1 MGTSRTTARV
11 AALALAASAVGAVGF
26 AFVTTASAARSFSA
40 PAAIQLQ
47 DAFVTPDEGAGVSF
61 PSGEV
66 TAPYPSTIEVSGA
79 PFDVADLNVTLTN
92 VSDEAPDQ
100 LDVLLVGPQGQQV
113 VLVSDATDGTSGV
126 LNSTFTLDDE
136 ASGPVPGSLTDGA
149 SYRPTDNPQDADSW
163 PAPAPADTS
172 SAGTSLSAFDGTDAH
187 GTWSLYVEDD
197 GAQDG
202 GSIGSWS
209 LDLTRQG
216 ATQPYPGQL
225 PVSGLP
231 DGITDVD
238 VTVQGFTHPYPD
250 DVDLMLVGPTGRR
263 VLLMSDAG
271 GGGDAGHEAADVDLS
286 FDDEAGSAVP
296 DDGPLE
302 STSYRPANYGHD
314 DVFPAPAPG
323 AGSAGSSLGVFDGT
337 DPNGIWRLFAVDQM
351 TGGEGEITGGWRLVI
366 STVDGPP
373 EGATPSTPPVPTL
386 SPTSAPGP
394 TAPAGG
400 SISRGPAARDTVGPK
415 VMGTSPIPR
424 ALRVRIGASMRALV
438 DERLDA
444 STVTS
449 TTVRLVDLRTS
460 KPVRAEIRYVAS
472 RQLVTID
479 PDHRLAHGRTYA
491 VTVGTQVRD
500 VAGNRLDQSA
510 RPGLQPRTWRFTTR

>member
-1 MGTSRTTARV
+1 M
-11 AALALAASAVGAVGF
+11 
-26 AFVTTASAARSFSA
+26 
-40 PAAIQLQ
+40 
-47 DAFVTPDEGAGVSF
+47 
-61 PSGEV
+61 
-66 TAPYPSTIEVSGA
+66 SGA
-79 PFDVADLNVTLTN
+79 SFDVADLNVTLTN

-172 SAGTSLSAFDGTDAH
+172 TAGTSLSAFDGTDAH

-216 ATQPYPGQL
+216 ATQPYPGEL

-271 GGGDAGHEAADVDLS
+271 GGGDAGHEAADVELS

-323 AGSAGSSLGVFDGT
+323 AGGAGSSLGVFDGT

-373 EGATPSTPPVPTL
+373 EGATPSTPPVPTS
-386 SPTSAPGP
+386 SPTATPGP
-394 TAPAGG
+394 TAPAAARSAAARLPPTRSGPG
-400 SISRGPAARDTVGPK
+400 SWGRARSRGRSGSGSARRCAPWS
-415 VMGTSPIPR
+415 TS
-424 ALRVRIGASMRALV
+424 
-438 DERLDA
+438 A
-444 STVTS
+444 ST
-449 TTVRLVDLRTS
+449 
-460 KPVRAEIRYVAS
+460 P
-472 RQLVTID
+472 
-479 PDHRLAHGRTYA
+479 
-491 VTVGTQVRD
+491 
-500 VAGNRLDQSA
+500 
-510 RPGLQPRTWRFTTR
+510 RP